1 MKAYHNEGFGWG
13 FFWVVML
20 MLVLPLAGLM
30 TIDDT
35 WERLVKKYTDPWKSD
50 CWETAKHE
58 RVCRNNNQCKWFR
71 NFCHEE

>member
-1 MKAYHNEGFGWG
+1 
-13 FFWVVML
+13 

-35 WERLVKKYTDPWKSD
+35 WDRLVKKYTDPWKSD

-58 RVCRNNNQCKWFR
+58 RVCRDNNQCKWFR
-71 NFCHEE
+71 NFCHD